1 MLRYLYVCINV
12 RCLLQITT
20 EKELGK
26 TPEGPKHGR
35 VDPSGAPHVGGNQW
49 AGGTG
54 KGVSVIVS
62 VKLLYIHV
70 SHDSCRTT
78 AAIVQFEDILM
89 PNAPV

>member
-1 MLRYLYVCINV
+1 M
-12 RCLLQITT
+12 LQITT

-62 VKLLYIHV
+62 VKLLYL

-78 AAIVQFEDILM
+78 AVVQFGDLLM